1 MTTTITQQITT
12 PQPEET
18 PQKEDIQ
25 FIVRGY
31 SWRPFLG
38 FTLPHLDLLTP
49 QGLGSAPL
57 FGEHTLT
64 LTKEKYCL
72 ECQNPTITDT
82 QYCKECQKLVK
93 IQRLECIT
101 KGAGTPYNQKCSPEN
116 PPCNSPW
123 AAKHCGEEHVVYIAG
138 FGELFKVGVTK
149 AERWNTPDGYKYR
162 LIEQGAD
169 SAAVLRGNLNLAS
182 AQETEQLIADALDLE
197 TRVPFEY
204 KAEEFANPKEPQIQE
219 LRKLSQEAA
228 RRFKL
233 HEVCILD
240 LSQVYGVRPPLTV
253 DINLW
258 QIEDLLGKVA
268 YVRGNILYLQSN
280 GLLIAHDLSSARG
293 KGVICEED

>member
-1 MTTTITQQITT
+1 MTITITQQIIT
-12 PQPEET
+12 PHPEET
-18 PQKEDIQ
+18 PQKEDTQ

-38 FTLPHLDLLTP
+38 ITLPHLDLLTP

-72 ECQNPTITDT
+72 ECQNPTNT
-82 QYCKECQKLVK
+82 QYCPQCQKLPK

-101 KGAGTPYNQKCSPEN
+101 KGAGTPYNQQCNPKN

-123 AAKHCGEEHVVYIAG
+123 AAQHCGEEHVIYIAG
-138 FGELFKVGVTK
+138 FGELFKVGVTRT
-149 AERWNTPDGYKYR
+149 ERWSEPDGYKYR

-169 SAAVLRGNLNLAS
+169 CATVLRGNLNLAT

-197 TRVPFEY
+197 TRVVFDY
-204 KAEEFANPKEPQIQE
+204 KVAEFSNPKGPKITE

-228 RRFKL
+228 RRFGL
-233 HEVCILD
+233 HIVCTLD
-240 LSQVYGVRPPLTV
+240 LSQVYGVRPELMV
-253 DINLW
+253 DMSIW
-258 QIEDLLGKVA
+258 QIEDLLGKVV
-268 YVRGNILYLQSN
+268 YVRGNILYLQSCS
-280 GLLIAHDLSSARG
+280 LLVAYDLSSARG